1 MGDHLHPKG
10 GLMVSLGHMS
20 MTMGGNREEN
30 DKISNEAIY
39 QSYNVAPQ
47 EMTMQMYM
55 LSVMYAPSDK
65 VTLMAMQGF
74 AKKDMDL
81 TARMMMNNMVMFN
94 DFSTSSSGLGDLK
107 LGLLYGLYPGG
118 KTSLHINLK
127 LNIPIGDIENRDI
140 TPMMA
145 DAKLPYAMQL
155 GSGTFDITLGSTF
168 KGNIRNFSWG
178 LQQLNTFRTRINSE
192 GYRFGNLYGLH
203 AWSVYAV
210 SNTFGVSARLSGRSE
225 GDINGANPELNPMMV
240 PPADPANYGGEVVNG
255 AIGLNILLANNK
267 LVRGTEVSIP
277 LYQNYNGIF
286 MSADYVVNG
295 CIKYAVL

>member
-1 MGDHLHPKG
+1 
-10 GLMVSLGHMS
+10 
-20 MTMGGNREEN
+20 
-30 DKISNEAIY
+30 
-39 QSYNVAPQ
+39 
-47 EMTMQMYM
+47 
-55 LSVMYAPSDK
+55 
-65 VTLMAMQGF
+65 
-74 AKKDMDL
+74 
-81 TARMMMNNMVMFN
+81 
-94 DFSTSSSGLGDLK
+94 
-107 LGLLYGLYPGG
+107 
-118 KTSLHINLK
+118 
-127 LNIPIGDIENRDI
+127 
-140 TPMMA
+140 
-145 DAKLPYAMQL
+145 MQL

-178 LQQLNTFRTRINSE
+178 LQQLNTFRTGINSE